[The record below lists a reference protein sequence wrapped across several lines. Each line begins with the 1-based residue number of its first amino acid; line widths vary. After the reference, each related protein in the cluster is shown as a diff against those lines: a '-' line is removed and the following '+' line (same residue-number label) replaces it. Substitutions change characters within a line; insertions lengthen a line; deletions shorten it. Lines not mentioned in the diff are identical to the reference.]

1 MKKEIHPEY
10 YPDAIITCACGAS
23 MKVGSTKKNMS
34 IEICSQCHP
43 FYTGK
48 KKTIDTTGRVGRFK
62 KLAEKSA
69 AKKEAVSLAKAS
81 LAESKRAKKTKL
93 LKKEKGEE
101 MKKKAPK
108 KNKK

>member
-1 MKKEIHPEY
+1 
-10 YPDAIITCACGAS
+10 
-23 MKVGSTKKNMS
+23 MKVGSAKKNMS

-69 AKKEAVSLAKAS
+69 AKKEAVSLAKFKRAG
-81 LAESKRAKKTKL
+81 LAESKRVKKPKL

>member
-1 MKKEIHPEY
+1 
-10 YPDAIITCACGAS
+10 
-23 MKVGSTKKNMS
+23 MKVGSAKKNMS